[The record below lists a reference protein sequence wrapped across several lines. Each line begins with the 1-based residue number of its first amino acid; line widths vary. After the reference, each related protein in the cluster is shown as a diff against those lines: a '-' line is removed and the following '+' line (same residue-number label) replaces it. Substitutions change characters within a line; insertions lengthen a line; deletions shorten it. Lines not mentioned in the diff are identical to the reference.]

1 MSVGWDKIIRVSRTS
16 RRRSM
21 VTADRSGWAGLSFW
35 AWTDYG
41 QIRARLDAGADPNA
55 PVQTSRPLHEAAE
68 RGSPEVVA
76 ELARRVDDLDAECEG
91 RTALWRAVYANRPD
105 NARALV
111 AAGADPRRPTIAGW
125 SPARLSLAGP
135 NPDLFDLEPG
145 ELELS
150 REEVAAVVEGRRLT
164 AALGNLEVTE
174 GLGLACVAGIS
185 SAEAARRLEAVPV
198 EGFEP
203 DPFDFE
209 QDIALIGATDVPGGC
224 VISQLWGYAP
234 QMPGVTRRLSTGT
247 ICYGFYAN
255 PKSGGQGSIA
265 RDGVIEGWDLSP
277 GGDPYADD
285 PAEQVLAAYLY
296 QRNAVAYC
304 CAYAGLRLTD
314 SRAINGKPDRW
325 LRLPERDYW
334 QWT

>member
-1 MSVGWDKIIRVSRTS
+1 
-16 RRRSM
+16 M
-21 VTADRSGWAGLSFW
+21 VTADGSGWAGLGFR

-55 PVQTSRPLHEAAE
+55 LVRGSRPLHAAAE

-76 ELARRVDDLDAECEG
+76 ELARRVDDLDAEYEG
-91 RTALWRAVYANRPD
+91 RTALWLAVYANRPD

-111 AAGADPRRPTIAGW
+111 AAGADPGRPMMAGW

-145 ELELS
+145 ELVLS
-150 REEVAAVVEGRRLT
+150 REEAAAAAEGRRLT
-164 AALGNLEVTE
+164 AALGNLEYVE
-174 GLGLACVAGIS
+174 GLGLASVAGIS
-185 SAEAARRLEAVPV
+185 AAEAARRLEAVPV
-198 EGFEP
+198 EGVEP

-209 QDIALIGATDVPGGC
+209 QGLDLIGATDVPGGC
-224 VISQLWGYAP
+224 VISQPWGYAP
-234 QMPGVTRRLSTGT
+234 QMPGVTGRLSTGT
-247 ICYGFYAN
+247 TCYGLYAN
-255 PKSGGQGSIA
+255 AKSGNQGSIA
-265 RDGVIEGWDLSP
+265 RDGVIEGWDLHP
-277 GGDPYADD
+277 GGDPFPDD
-285 PAEQVLAAYLY
+285 PAEEVLATYLY
-296 QRNAVAYC
+296 QHNAVAYC

-325 LRLPERDYW
+325 LRLPERDHW